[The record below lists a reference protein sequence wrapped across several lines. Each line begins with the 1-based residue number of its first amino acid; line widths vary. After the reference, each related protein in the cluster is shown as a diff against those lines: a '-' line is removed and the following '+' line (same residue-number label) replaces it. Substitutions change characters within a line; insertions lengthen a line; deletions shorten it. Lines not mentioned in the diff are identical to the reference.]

1 MLLYTGW
8 HKDIRLSDSRQQT
21 AEGCIPESR
30 RGNFAAYKLIAA
42 KDGDTTTLGPQGP
55 IKLKNPWAGR
65 PINLKNLLS
74 SLHLPFKKI
83 NMPQNA
89 VVWYT

>member
-8 HKDIRLSDSRQQT
+8 HEDIRRQT

-30 RGNFAAYKLIAA
+30 GGCEAAYILIAG
-42 KDGDTTTLGPQGP
+42 GDTTTLGPKG
-55 IKLKNPWAGR
+55 
-65 PINLKNLLS
+65 PINLKNLLPP
-74 SLHLPFKKI
+74 LYPPFKKI

>member
-8 HKDIRLSDSRQQT
+8 HEDIRRQT

-30 RGNFAAYKLIAA
+30 RGREAAYKLIAA
-42 KDGDTTTLGPQGP
+42 KGGDTTTLGPKG
-55 IKLKNPWAGR
+55 

-74 SLHLPFKKI
+74 PLYPPFKKI
-83 NMPQNA
+83 NMPQKA
-89 VVWYT
+89 AVWYT

>member
-8 HKDIRLSDSRQQT
+8 HEDIRLSDGRQQR
-21 AEGCIPESR
+21 AVFPESR
-30 RGNFAAYKLIAA
+30 RGREAAYKLIAA
-42 KDGDTTTLGPQGP
+42 KGGDTTTLGPKGP

-65 PINLKNLLS
+65 PINLKNLLLPLQS
-74 SLHLPFKKI
+74 PFKKI

>member
-8 HKDIRLSDSRQQT
+8 HEVIRRQT

-30 RGNFAAYKLIAA
+30 RGREAAYKLIAA
-42 KDGDTTTLGPQGP
+42 KGGDTTTLGPKGP

-74 SLHLPFKKI
+74 PSAL
-83 NMPQNA
+83 A
-89 VVWYT
+89 V

>member
-8 HKDIRLSDSRQQT
+8 HEDIRRQT
-21 AEGCIPESR
+21 AEGCIRESR
-30 RGNFAAYKLIAA
+30 GGREAAYILIAG
-42 KDGDTTTLGPQGP
+42 GDTTTLGPKGP

-65 PINLKNLLS
+65 PINLKNLLPP
-74 SLHLPFKKI
+74 LYPPFKKI